1 MTVNIA
7 IIGPRGVG
15 KSKISRRLS
24 KLTGMPFLT
33 TDLIAVYLNGG
44 VSIPDFVKQQN
55 GDWRPFRCL
64 ELKILQQLATA
75 NGIILDCGGGIL
87 FDVAESGEEF
97 FSQEKLA
104 ALKKIANV
112 VYLAKDTEYLIQK
125 VKDDPTRPSLSELTS
140 YREILAR
147 RLPCYE
153 KAADIIFE
161 VGDYTT
167 KQSASLLARQLQL
180 PVL

>member
-1 MTVNIA
+1 MNIA

-15 KSKISRRLS
+15 KSKVSRRLS

-33 TDLIAVYLNGG
+33 TDSIAVYLNGG
-44 VSIPDFVKQQN
+44 VSIPEFVKQHK
-55 GDWRPFRCL
+55 GDWRSFRRL
-64 ELKILQQLATA
+64 EIEILQQLSTA

-87 FDVAESGEEF
+87 FDVDESGKEF
-97 FSQEKLA
+97 FSQEKLT
-104 ALKKIANV
+104 ALQNIATI
-112 VYLAKDTEYLIQK
+112 VYLAQDTEFLIQK

-153 KAADIIFE
+153 KAANIIFE
-161 VGDYTT
+161 VGDYSA